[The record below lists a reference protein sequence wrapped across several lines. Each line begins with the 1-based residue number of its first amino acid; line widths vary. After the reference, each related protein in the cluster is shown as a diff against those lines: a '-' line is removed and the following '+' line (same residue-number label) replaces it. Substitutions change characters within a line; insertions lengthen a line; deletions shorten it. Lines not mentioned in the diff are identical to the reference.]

1 MTYSLEA
8 CRGCGPAIILPV
20 GAIDDLHTAGGES
33 MPQPLVVRR
42 VYRAAQIPDDG
53 DAQTVAHRILGAP
66 SHAVIA
72 REPADE
78 DLAHAVILE
87 VTREAGRRPPAARIP
102 VVAQRAVR
110 IHLGIGRLANNR
122 RGLVPWQV
130 GMKPRA
136 LGALHTMIRPQRL
149 LMMIE

>member
-66 SHAVIA
+66 SHTEIA
-72 REPADE
+72 REATYE
-78 DLAHAVILE
+78 NLARTGVDAKLSFEMPPGVYGLRE
-87 VTREAGRRPPAARIP
+87 VVEES
-102 VVAQRAVR
+102 
-110 IHLGIGRLANNR
+110 
-122 RGLVPWQV
+122 V
-130 GMKPRA
+130 G
-136 LGALHTMIRPQRL
+136 GALASSTNSVDLR
-149 LMMIE
+149 